1 MITFSEFQ
9 SLGEEE
15 KLNLLL
21 KYIDTYE
28 ISEIAAHWHLQ
39 PNEVFDIQME
49 LIREVEVQ
57 DMDDQ
62 SESKK
67 LSQLGRELNM
77 MSYDQIKALPP
88 HIRANTIL
96 RYHEMVDGKTGILA
110 DCLGIEKKRMYNL
123 IYTSKQKL
131 AELEEKRVDGMTVNE
146 NHIEYG
152 TDNLDGIDQLQ
163 LEMNMIDNDMT
174 VALNGE
180 GSGKKIATL
189 LKSIATAIGDTGGM
203 MNVELKIKRPE

>member
-1 MITFSEFQ
+1 MITFSKFQ

-21 KYIDTYE
+21 EYIDTYQ
-28 ISEIAAHWHLQ
+28 ISELAAHWKM
-39 PNEVFDIQME
+39 ETKDVFDIQMG
-49 LIREVEVQ
+49 LIREKEIKRIEQ
-57 DMDDQ
+57 T
-62 SESKK
+62 ESKK
-67 LSQLGRELNM
+67 LSSMGKELGMLT
-77 MSYDQIKALPP
+77 YDQIKALPP
-88 HIRANTIL
+88 QIRAETIL
-96 RYHEMVDGKTGILA
+96 RYHEMVGGKTGILA

-146 NHIEYG
+146 NHSDYV
-152 TDNLDGIDQLQ
+152 DNIDEMDQLQ
-163 LEMNMIDNDMT
+163 LEMNMTDNDMT

-180 GSGKKIATL
+180 GNGKKIATL